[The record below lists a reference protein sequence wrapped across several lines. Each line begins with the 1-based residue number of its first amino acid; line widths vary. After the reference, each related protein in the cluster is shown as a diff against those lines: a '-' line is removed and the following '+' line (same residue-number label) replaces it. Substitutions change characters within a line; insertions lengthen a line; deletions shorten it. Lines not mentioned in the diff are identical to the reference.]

1 MMSWIVRSSL
11 KFRFLIVASA
21 AGLIFVGITQLP
33 NAKVDVFPEFAPP
46 RVEVQTNALGLTAQ
60 EVEELV
66 TVPLEQALN
75 GVPELDVLRSKSV
88 PQLSQIEL
96 IFKSGA
102 DLFDARQF
110 VEERIGTVS
119 NQLPRW
125 ASPPFMIQPLS
136 STSRVMKIGVT
147 SKTRS
152 TIDLSMTAYWKIRAR
167 LLRVPGVAN
176 VPIWGERLDMLTVQ
190 TDPARMQANNVT
202 LDQVMTVTADSLDA
216 GLLQFSD
223 GGYIGTGGA
232 VETPN
237 QRLNVQH
244 TLAIRSVGD
253 LAKVPVGGTKAD
265 GTPLLLED
273 VAAVKQDHQPLH
285 GDAVING
292 GPGLMLIVEKLPWA
306 NTLDVTRGVE
316 EALKELQPGLAG
328 IDIDPT
334 IFRPAT
340 FVEQSIDNLTEA
352 LVLGSILVVIVLA
365 LFLFSWRSALISL
378 VTIPLSLTASALIL
392 YWRDTTINTMV
403 LAGFVIALGA
413 VVDDAIVDTENI
425 VRRLRLHRRQPDG
438 RSTARVI
445 FDASLEVRGAVVYA
459 SLIEALALLPIFFLT
474 GLTGSFFRPLA
485 ISYALAVLVSML
497 VALIITPALSMILL
511 RNAPLERRESPIVVG
526 LQRAY
531 TAVLARIVRT
541 PGPAFVTVAFSVL
554 LGALVAP
561 GLGQELLPDFKERDF
576 LMHWVTKPDT
586 SGTEEVRISVRAADE
601 LLEIPGVRNF
611 GSHIG
616 QAFLADEPYGIHFG
630 ENWISLDEDADYDK
644 TVEEVQRV
652 VDGFP
657 GIRRDVQTYLKER
670 IREVLTGSS
679 ETITVKIFGDDL
691 TTLRE
696 SAEDVRDMMA
706 GVSGVIEENIE
717 LQDDVPQVTVT
728 VDLRAAERYG
738 LKPGDVRR
746 AAATF
751 VTGEEVGDIFRDGK
765 AYDVHVWSTP
775 ETRNSL
781 EAIKRLPMDTPPGDV
796 VSLEDVAEVAIKPVP
811 NNIHREDQSRII
823 EVGANVEGR
832 DLGSV
837 AGDIKDGLDQ
847 MALPFGYHTKVEGE
861 YEARQESDRRLT
873 LWGIV
878 AAIGIFLLLVASFRS
893 ARLALLSFVTLPMAL
908 VGGVLGA
915 HFFGNNTIS
924 LGSLVGFFT
933 ILGIVARN
941 GIMQI
946 SHFQHLEEREGE
958 AFGPTLVLRGARE
971 RLAPI
976 LMTALTTGLA
986 LVPLLIAGDI
996 PGQEIEYPMAI
1007 VIVGGLVFSTLLNL
1021 FVVPS
1026 LYLELGRRRR
1036 GRTAAAGSSRGP
1048 AT

>member
-1 MMSWIVRSSL
+1 MLSWIVRSSL
-11 KFRFLIVASA
+11 KFRFLIVALA

-33 NAKVDVFPEFAPP
+33 NAKIDVFPEFAPP
-46 RVEVQTNALGLTAQ
+46 KVEVQTIALGLTAQ
-60 EVEELV
+60 EVEELI
-66 TVPLEQALN
+66 TVPLEQTLN

-96 IFKSGA
+96 IFDSGA
-102 DLFDARQF
+102 DLFVARQF
-110 VEERIGTVS
+110 VEERIGSVS
-119 NQLPRW
+119 HQLPRW

-147 SKTRS
+147 SETRS
-152 TIDLSMTAYWKIRAR
+152 VIDLSMTAYWKIRAR

-190 TDPARMQANNVT
+190 TDPARMRANHVT
-202 LDQVMTVTADSLDA
+202 LDRVMTVTADSLDA

-232 VETPN
+232 VDTPN

-244 TLAIRSVGD
+244 TLAIRSVED
-253 LAKVPVGGTKAD
+253 LAGVPIGGTKAD
-265 GTPLLLED
+265 GTPLVLGD
-273 VAAVKQDHQPLH
+273 VATVKQDHQPLH
-285 GDAVING
+285 GDAVIDG

-316 EALKELQPGLAG
+316 QALEELQPGLPG

-352 LVLGSILVVIVLA
+352 LILGSILVVIVLA

-378 VTIPLSLTASALIL
+378 VTIPLSLTASALVL
-392 YWRDTTINTMV
+392 YWRDATINTMV

-425 VRRLRLHRRQPDG
+425 VRRLRLHRRRPDG

-511 RNAPLERRESPIVVG
+511 RNAPLELRESPIVLW
-526 LQRAY
+526 LQRSY
-531 TAVLARIVRT
+531 TAVLARIIRT
-541 PGPAFVTVAFSVL
+541 PGPAFVTVTFSVL

-576 LMHWVTKPDT
+576 LMHWVTKADT

-652 VDGFP
+652 VNGYP

-781 EAIKRLPMDTPPGDV
+781 EALKRLPMDTPSGNV

-811 NNIHREDQSRII
+811 NNIHREDQSRMI

-837 AGDIKDGLDQ
+837 AGEIQDGLDR

-878 AAIGIFLLLVASFRS
+878 AAIGILLLLVASFRS
-893 ARLALLSFVTLPMAL
+893 ARLAVLSFVTLPMAL
-908 VGGVLGA
+908 VGGVLAA

-958 AFGPTLVLRGARE
+958 AFGPRLVLRGARE

-986 LVPLLIAGDI
+986 LVPLLVAGDI

-1026 LYLELGRRRR
+1026 LYLALGRR
-1036 GRTAAAGSSRGP
+1036 GRTAASGSSSGP
-1048 AT
+1048 AK